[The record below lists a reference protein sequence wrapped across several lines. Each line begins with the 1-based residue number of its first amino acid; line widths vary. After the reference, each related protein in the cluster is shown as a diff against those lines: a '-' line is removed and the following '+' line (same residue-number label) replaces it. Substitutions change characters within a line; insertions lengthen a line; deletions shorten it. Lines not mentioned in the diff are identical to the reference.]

1 MSNAATFDFG
11 SVGDTLPTLRE
22 HEKAAFE
29 EKVIKFSPKT
39 PLSLSPDKTEL
50 FVMNKNLADSVA
62 DNLKNLILT
71 NRGERVMQPN
81 FGANLKSI
89 LAEYGTDGF
98 ESEVMVRIKSSTKKY
113 LPFVSLQQ
121 FGMEKLESPPQ
132 DGTIVVKMN
141 VTYSIPAVNVLNQQL
156 TVIMSTIA

>member
-29 EKVIKFSPKT
+29 KRTIKFCPRT
-39 PLSLSPDKTEL
+39 PLSLSSDKQQL
-50 FVMNKNLADSVA
+50 FVMNESLVDAAA

-71 NRGERVMQPN
+71 NRGERVMQPD

-89 LAEYGTDGF
+89 LGEFGTQGF
-98 ESEVMVRIKSSTKKY
+98 ESEVMTRIKSSVKKY
-113 LPFVSLQQ
+113 LPFISLQN
-121 FGMEKLESPPQ
+121 FGIEKLDSPPQ
-132 DGTIVVKMN
+132 DGTVVVKMN
-141 VTYSIPAVNVLNQQL
+141 ITYSIPSASVTGQQIS
-156 TVIMSTIA
+156 VIMRTIA